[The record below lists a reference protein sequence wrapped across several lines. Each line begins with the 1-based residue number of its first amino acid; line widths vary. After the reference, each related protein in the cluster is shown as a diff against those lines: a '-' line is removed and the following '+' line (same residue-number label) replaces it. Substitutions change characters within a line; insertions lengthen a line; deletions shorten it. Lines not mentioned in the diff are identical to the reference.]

1 MTSWFRRLGR
11 RDRDGELGEEIR
23 AHLEMAI
30 RDRVDRGEPR
40 AQAEAAARREL
51 GNVATIQEVTR
62 EMWGG
67 MWLERLAQDLRYGVR
82 LLRRNPGFTAV
93 AVLSLALGIGAN
105 TAIFQ
110 VINAVRLRAL
120 PVPNPGEIAE
130 IRLVDPSG
138 MRGSF
143 NSWHPSL
150 TNPIWEQIRE
160 RQQGFSSLLATGATT
175 FNLAT
180 GGESRPAQ
188 GLWVSGGLFS
198 MLGVQP
204 AAGRVLTGADD
215 RRGCPARAV
224 LSYPFWQREY
234 GGDPSVVGRTI
245 TLQARPVEIVGVAQP
260 GFFGL
265 EVGRSF
271 DVALPI
277 CAQPIVD
284 GGVSILD
291 SGTTWWL
298 MVMGRLKPGWTIQ
311 QATAQLNTISPGLFR
326 STLPSD
332 YPSVSVQKYLDFK
345 LAAYGASSGISG
357 LREQYEAPLWLLLGT
372 AALVLVIACANLANL
387 LLARASAR
395 QREMA
400 VRLGLGASRGRVV
413 RQLLTESLLLAGAGA
428 AGGAILAR
436 TLSTALVSFI
446 KTADQGVVLDLGVD
460 WRVLGFTAALAIA
473 TCVLFGLVPALKAT
487 RIGAD
492 SVLKISG
499 RGQTAGREGVGM
511 RRALVVCQVALSLV
525 LLIGAFLFA
534 RSLQNLLTLDPGFR
548 AEGVMVAM
556 IDMRQLGMPVEGRR
570 QAQREILTRLGALP
584 GVESAAQ
591 ALIVPI
597 SGNGWGNAVWTDAA
611 GSRRTVSAAFNQT
624 SSGYF
629 RTLGIPLLAGRD
641 FDEALDTTSAPLVAI
656 VNEAFARE
664 VLNGGDPVG
673 TRFTVE
679 ATPTTPE
686 RTFHVVGLVRD
697 AKYTTLRED
706 MRAGVYLA
714 GSQDPQP
721 RAWARLVVR
730 SSLPPETVTAAITRS
745 LAEWNPRI
753 GVTYSVLTSQIA
765 DTLVRERLMATLS
778 GFFGGLAAVLTLVGL
793 YGVIAYTVAR
803 RTKEIGIRIALG
815 ATSARVV
822 SMVLR
827 EAGVLV
833 ALGIAGGLVLA
844 YAGGKAASTLLFGL
858 EPNDPVT
865 LGVAVVGLAAVALAA
880 SYAPALRAARIE
892 PNTALRID

>member
-1 MTSWFRRLGR
+1 MTSWFRRLRR

-23 AHLEMAI
+23 THLEMAV

-51 GNVATIQEVTR
+51 GNLAAIQEVTR

-67 MWLERLAQDLRYGVR
+67 MWLERLGQDLRYGVR

-110 VINAVRLRAL
+110 VINAVRLRTL
-120 PVPNPGEIAE
+120 PVPSPGEIAE
-130 IRLVDPSG
+130 IRLVDPTG

-150 TNPIWEQIRE
+150 TNPIWEQIRSQ
-160 RQQGFSSLLATGATT
+160 QQGFSSLLAAGTST

-198 MLGVQP
+198 MLGVRP
-204 AAGRVLTGADD
+204 VAGRVLVDADD

-234 GGDPSVVGRTI
+234 GGDRSVVGRTMA
-245 TLQARPVEIVGVAQP
+245 LQAQPVEIVGVAQA

-271 DVALPI
+271 DLALPI
-277 CAQPIVD
+277 CAQPILD
-284 GGVSILD
+284 GGGGILD

-298 MVMGRLKPGWTIQ
+298 MVMGRLKPGWTFE

-326 STLPSD
+326 STLPSN
-332 YPSVSVQKYLDFK
+332 YPAVSVEKYLGFK
-345 LAAYGASSGISG
+345 LAAYGAASGISG

-428 AGGAILAR
+428 ACGAILAR
-436 TLSTALVSFI
+436 TLSTTLVSFI
-446 KTADQGVVLDLGVD
+446 TTADQSVVLDLGVD

-487 RIGAD
+487 RIGFE
-492 SVLKISG
+492 SVLTISG
-499 RGQTAGREGVGM
+499 RGQTAGREGVGL
-511 RRALVVCQVALSLV
+511 RRALVVCQVGLSLV
-525 LLIGAFLFA
+525 LLVGAFLFA
-534 RSLQNLLTLDPGFR
+534 RSLQNLLNLDPGFR
-548 AEGVMVAM
+548 GEGVIVAG
-556 IDMRQLGMPVEGRR
+556 IDMRQLGVPVDGHR
-570 QAQREILTRLGALP
+570 QARRDLLARLAALP

-591 ALIVPI
+591 VSIVPI
-597 SGNGWGNAVWTDAA
+597 SGSAWGNDVWADTGA
-611 GSRRTVSAAFNQT
+611 SRKTVSAAFNQA

-629 RTLGIPLLAGRD
+629 KTLGIPLLAGRD
-641 FDEALDTTSAPLVAI
+641 FDEALDTPSAPPVAI

-686 RTFHVVGLVRD
+686 RTFHVIGLVRD
-697 AKYTTLRED
+697 AKYMTLRED
-706 MRAGVYLA
+706 IGAGVYLA
-714 GSQDPQP
+714 YSQDKSP
-721 RAWARLVVR
+721 RGFARVVVQ
-730 SSLPPETVTAAITRS
+730 SSLPPERVTAEITRS
-745 LAEWNPRI
+745 LTEWNPRI
-753 GVTYSVLTSQIA
+753 GVTYTLLTSQIA

-778 GFFGGLAAVLTLVGL
+778 GFFGVLAAVLTLVGL

-803 RTKEIGIRIALG
+803 RSKEIGIRMALG
-815 ATSARVV
+815 ATSGRVV
-822 SMVLR
+822 SMILR
-827 EAGVLV
+827 ETGLLV
-833 ALGIAGGLVLA
+833 ALGIAGGLLLTR
-844 YAGGKAASTLLFGL
+844 AGGQVASTLLFGL
-858 EPNDPVT
+858 EPDDPVA
-865 LGVAVVGLAAVALAA
+865 LGVAVAGLTAVALVA
-880 SYAPALRAARIE
+880 SYAPARRAAKIE